1 MWRGIPP
8 PRVRIGKDGGLRGYC
23 LFDGWFMKDCRGT
36 FAVAAAVR
44 ESRGVTLEKIAR
56 STNININ
63 YLQAIERGEFEML
76 PGGIYNT
83 SYIRQ
88 YAQAFDFD
96 EQELLEAYHQTQAED
111 EGGPSDLRQ
120 SPRRRRSIWFARPRM
135 TQESGS

>member
-1 MWRGIPP
+1 
-8 PRVRIGKDGGLRGYC
+8 
-23 LFDGWFMKDCRGT
+23 MKDCRGT

-44 ESRGVTLEKIAR
+44 ESRGVALEKIAR
-56 STNININ
+56 STNINLN

-76 PGGIYNT
+76 PGGVYNT

-96 EQELLEAYHQTQAED
+96 EEELLQAYRQTQAGD
-111 EGGPSDLRQ
+111 EETSPDLRQ
-120 SPRRRRSIWFARPRM
+120 SPRRRRSIWLARPRM